1 MSDFSFM
8 RSGFDNVQ
16 DAVDEEEM
24 KKNVVSIIVKF
35 AEGAMKTAAKYANHR
50 NGHNVVL
57 PEDLKRAMMLEMFL
71 FKHRDNMIEEVEA
84 IKEELFNEDSHDESD
99 EEFLEDM
106 QIDDDIN
113 EEDIEFTESQCTC
126 PICRT
131 MNNIYNLW
139 ETLETNSPYEVLLKQ
154 HIENMC

>member
-35 AEGAMKTAAKYANHR
+35 AEGAMKTAAKYVNHSSER
-50 NGHNVVL
+50 NMVL

-71 FKHRDNMIEEVEA
+71 FKHRNNLLQDVETL
-84 IKEELFNEDSHDESD
+84 KNELFSENEYDEISDLGYDPDSD
-99 EEFLEDM
+99 EDGE
-106 QIDDDIN
+106 
-113 EEDIEFTESQCTC
+113 IEFTENDCTC
-126 PICRT
+126 SICRT
-131 MNNIYNLW
+131 INNIYENW
-139 ETLETNSPYEVLLKQ
+139 ETLNINSPYEALLKQ